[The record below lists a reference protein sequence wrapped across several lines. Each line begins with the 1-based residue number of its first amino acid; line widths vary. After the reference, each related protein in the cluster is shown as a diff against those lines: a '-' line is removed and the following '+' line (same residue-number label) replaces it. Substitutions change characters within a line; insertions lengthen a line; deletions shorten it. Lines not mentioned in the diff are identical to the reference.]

1 MAAKSIGTICSADPE
16 HHLIQQYDDSS
27 EGFVTISANVGAP
40 SSLAADDD
48 GNLYFNDPDGCRVRR
63 LSQGIVATIAG
74 TGTCGYTNDGGPA
87 TSAEILS
94 VRAIALDAS
103 VHLYIADDKAG
114 VVRWVDNNGTI

>member
-74 TGTCGYTNDGGPA
+74 TGTCGYTNDGAGNVGTDPFCPRYRAGCLGP
-87 TSAEILS
+87 SLH
-94 VRAIALDAS
+94 R
-103 VHLYIADDKAG
+103 
-114 VVRWVDNNGTI
+114 